1 MGMEEEQQRL
11 QQERMLREQQEQE
24 RMLREQQEQERMLR
38 EQQAR
43 EEQERM
49 LREQQIQMQQQQQMQ
64 MQQQQQMM
72 QQSMTTTSSTTT
84 KSSFQEQ
91 TSSSLHKSE
100 ISMQMKS
107 GGMMSGGQ
115 GQQFEDYTGSLRP
128 TTTGSMIR
136 QTGDVIFTQAGAEEQ
151 QVGIEQVELRPTSKG
166 NVKDNIRQSG
176 VFVGIIGDNNSLV
189 NEFGDEKHSVKE
201 LVGHFSKVKGSAP
214 QQWIPQHLQVQNN
227 AGTPSLSQLQDQ
239 AKSKQFAYQQ
249 QSATSTTTA
258 QESDELTQEAAE
270 ERLANIPER
279 KNSLKSFL
287 LMEEEM
293 KKMNGGT
300 TGGQILDPSA
310 ILQGSETSE
319 RDPNSF
325 SLRGMSA
332 SPTIQMYKTRPTA
345 PKPFK
350 LGHGYASRPLD
361 QHRAKIAL
369 PPSNITQF
377 T

>member
-1 MGMEEEQQRL
+1 MT
-11 QQERMLREQQEQE
+11 
-24 RMLREQQEQERMLR
+24 
-38 EQQAR
+38 
-43 EEQERM
+43 
-49 LREQQIQMQQQQQMQ
+49 
-64 MQQQQQMM
+64 
-72 QQSMTTTSSTTT
+72 TTTSSTKT
-84 KSSFQEQ
+84 SFQEQ

-107 GGMMSGGQ
+107 GGMMSGSQ

-136 QTGDVIFTQAGAEEQ
+136 QTGDVIFTQAGGSEDQ
-151 QVGIEQVELRPTSKG
+151 QGLEQVELRPVSKG

-249 QSATSTTTA
+249 QSTTTTTTTSTV
-258 QESDELTQEAAE
+258 DGKLTQEAAE
-270 ERLANIPER
+270 EKLANLPER

-293 KKMNGGT
+293 KKLNGIASG
-300 TGGQILDPSA
+300 GGQILDPSA
-310 ILQGSETSE
+310 ILQVDGSLTEEISAV
-319 RDPNSF
+319 
-325 SLRGMSA
+325 RGPSRGRELDSQGRLNVDTNKWDNHNAIA
-332 SPTIQMYKTRPTA
+332 SGYKGVQANYRPVTFRKIYGVNKQAPTPTPAA
-345 PKPFK
+345 P
-350 LGHGYASRPLD
+350 
-361 QHRAKIAL
+361 RAAPAPAPAAQ
-369 PPSNITQF
+369 PPAEEQQELQPDCSDL
-377 T
+377 